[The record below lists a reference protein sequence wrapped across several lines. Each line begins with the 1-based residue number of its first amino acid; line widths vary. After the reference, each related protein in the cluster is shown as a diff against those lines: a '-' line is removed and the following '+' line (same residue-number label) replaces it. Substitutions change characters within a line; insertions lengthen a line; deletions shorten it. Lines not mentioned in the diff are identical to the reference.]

1 MSTKTKRAQRVKPD
15 LYQVITDKVI
25 ELLEAGTVPWQ
36 RPWNQYGL
44 ARNFATGHVYTGI
57 NAFLLNFFPSF
68 DVPFY
73 LTYKQAQA
81 LGGQV
86 RQGAKAETVY
96 FFKTLYKDADGKNLT
111 VENSRVAKPAQI
123 AKLGDGDKFVKAIPM
138 PRTFHLF
145 NIADIDG
152 IVFNIPEISDN
163 PNAPIQACDNFLTG
177 LQSVPEVRH
186 EDLNHA
192 YYAPVADQINML
204 PLPRFSCSPAYYK
217 TLFHEITHSTGHE
230 SRLCRPGITLPTEQR
245 VPGSEPHAHEELI
258 AELGAV
264 YLCQHAGITVAP
276 PLGAGGLENAAAYI
290 NSYLGH
296 LKNDKRFLFQ
306 ASSQAQKAVNFLL
319 EAPT

>member
-1 MSTKTKRAQRVKPD
+1 MSTKTKRAPRVKPD
-15 LYQVITDKVI
+15 LYQVITNKVI

-44 ARNFATGHVYTGI
+44 ARNYATGHVYTGI

-86 RQGAKAETVY
+86 RKGAKAETVY
-96 FFKTLYKDADGKNLT
+96 FFKTLYKDADGKNL
-111 VENSRVAKPAQI
+111 KPAQI

-145 NIADIDG
+145 NIADVDG
-152 IVFNIPEISDN
+152 IDFDIPEVGNTPS
-163 PNAPIQACDNFLTG
+163 APIEACDDFVAS
-177 LQSVPEVRH
+177 LQAVPEICH
-186 EDLNHA
+186 EDLNRA
-192 YYAPVADQINML
+192 FYAPKADQINMP
-204 PLPRFSCSPAYYK
+204 PLPRFSSPEAYYK
-217 TLFHEITHSTGHE
+217 TLFHEATHSTGHA
-230 SRLCRPGITLPTEQR
+230 SRLSRPGITLPMEQR
-245 VPGSEPHAHEELI
+245 VPGSETHAHEELI

-264 YLCQHAGITVAP
+264 YLCQHAGITRQ
-276 PLGAGGLENAAAYI
+276 PLQENAAAYI
-290 NSYLGH
+290 DSYLQL

-319 EAPT
+319 EAST

>member
-1 MSTKTKRAQRVKPD
+1 MKRSTRVKPD

-25 ELLEAGTVPWQ
+25 ALLEAGTIPWQ

-44 ARNFATGHVYTGI
+44 ARNYATGHVYTGI
-57 NAFLLNFFPSF
+57 NAFLLNFFPTF

-73 LTYKQAQA
+73 MTYKQAQA

-86 RQGAKAETVY
+86 KKGAKAETVY
-96 FFKTLYKDADGKNLT
+96 FFKTLYKDADGKSL
-111 VENSRVAKPAQI
+111 KPAQI

-152 IVFNIPEISDN
+152 IEFDIPEIGEN
-163 PNAPIQACDNFLTG
+163 PNAPIDACDNFVLG
-177 LQSVPEVRH
+177 LQDVPEVNH
-186 EDLNHA
+186 KDLNHA
-192 YYAPVADQINML
+192 FYAPVADQINMP

-230 SRLCRPGITLPTEQR
+230 SRLDRPGITLPMEQR
-245 VPGSEPHAHEELI
+245 VPGSEPHAHEELV
-258 AELGAV
+258 AELGAI
-264 YLCQHAGITVAP
+264 YLCQHAGILTAP

-290 NSYLGH
+290 DSYLGY

>member
-1 MSTKTKRAQRVKPD
+1 MKRTTRVKPD
-15 LYQVITDKVI
+15 LYQVVTDKVI

-44 ARNFATGHVYTGI
+44 ARNYSTGHVYTGI

-86 RQGAKAETVY
+86 RKGAKAETVY
-96 FFKTLYKDADGKNLT
+96 FFKTLYKDADGKNL
-111 VENSRVAKPAQI
+111 KPAQV
-123 AKLGDGDKFVKAIPM
+123 AQLQTSEKFVKSIPM

-152 IVFNIPEISDN
+152 IEFDIPEISDN
-163 PNAPIQACDNFLTG
+163 PNAPIERCDNFVTA
-177 LQSVPEVRH
+177 LQAVPEVFH
-186 EDLNHA
+186 KDLNRA
-192 YYAPVADQINML
+192 FYAPVADEINMP

-217 TLFHEITHSTGHE
+217 TLFHEITHSTGHT
-230 SRLCRPGITLPTEQR
+230 SRLSRPGITLPMEQR
-245 VPGSEPHAHEELI
+245 VPGSESHAHEELI

-264 YLCQHAGITVAP
+264 YLCNHAGISQQ
-276 PLGAGGLENAAAYI
+276 PLQENAAAYI
-290 NSYLGH
+290 DSYLGH

>member
-1 MSTKTKRAQRVKPD
+1 MYMKRTTRVKPD
-15 LYQVITDKVI
+15 LYQVITKKVI

-44 ARNFATGHVYTGI
+44 ARNYSTGHVYTGI

-86 RQGAKAETVY
+86 RKGAKAETVY
-96 FFKTLYKDADGKNLT
+96 FFKTLYKDADGKNL
-111 VENSRVAKPAQI
+111 KPTQI

-152 IVFNIPEISDN
+152 IEFDIPELAVQAGHALSP
-163 PNAPIQACDNFLTG
+163 PNATTIQQCDNFLTC
-177 LQSVPEVRH
+177 LQSVPEIH
-186 EDLNHA
+186 HKDLNHA
-192 YYAPVADQINML
+192 YYAPVADEINMP

-230 SRLCRPGITLPTEQR
+230 SRLSRPGITLPMEQR
-245 VPGSEPHAHEELI
+245 VPRSEPHAHEELI
-258 AELGAV
+258 AELGAI
-264 YLCQHAGITVAP
+264 YLCQHAGISRQ
-276 PLGAGGLENAAAYI
+276 PLQENAAAYI
-290 NSYLGH
+290 DSYLSY
-296 LKNDKRFLFQ
+296 LKGDKRFLFQ

>member
-1 MSTKTKRAQRVKPD
+1 MKRKTRVKPD
-15 LYQVITDKVI
+15 LYQVVTDKVI

-44 ARNFATGHVYTGI
+44 ARNYATGHIYTGI

-73 LTYKQAQA
+73 MTYKQAQA

-86 RQGAKAETVY
+86 RKGAKAETVY
-96 FFKTLYKDADGKNLT
+96 FFKTLYKDADGKNL
-111 VENSRVAKPAQI
+111 KPAQI

-152 IVFNIPEISDN
+152 IDFDIPEISDN
-163 PNAPIQACDNFLTG
+163 PNAPIEACDNFLTG

-192 YYAPVADQINML
+192 YYAPVADQINMP

-217 TLFHEITHSTGHE
+217 TLFHEVTHSTGHE
-230 SRLCRPGITLPTEQR
+230 SRLSRPGITLPMEQR
-245 VPGSEPHAHEELI
+245 VPGSESHAHEELI

-264 YLCQHAGITVAP
+264 YLCQHAGISRQ
-276 PLGAGGLENAAAYI
+276 PLQENAAAYI
-290 NSYLGH
+290 DSYLGY
-296 LKNDKRFLFQ
+296 LKGDKRFLFQ

>member
-1 MSTKTKRAQRVKPD
+1 MKRKTRVKPD

-25 ELLEAGTVPWQ
+25 ALLEAGTVPWQ

-44 ARNFATGHVYTGI
+44 ARNYATGHVYTGI

-86 RQGAKAETVY
+86 RKGAKAETVY
-96 FFKTLYKDADGKNLT
+96 FFKTLYKDADGKNL
-111 VENSRVAKPAQI
+111 KPAQI

-152 IVFNIPEISDN
+152 IDFDIPELSDN
-163 PNAPIQACDNFLTG
+163 PNAPIEACDNFVTG
-177 LQSVPEVRH
+177 LQSVPEIQH
-186 EDLNHA
+186 KDLNQA
-192 YYAPVADQINML
+192 FYAPVADQINMP

-217 TLFHEITHSTGHE
+217 TLFHEVTHSTGHE
-230 SRLCRPGITLPTEQR
+230 SRLSRPGITLPMEQR

-264 YLCQHAGITVAP
+264 YLCQHAGISRQ
-276 PLGAGGLENAAAYI
+276 PLQENAAAYI
-290 NSYLGH
+290 DSYLQL

>member
-1 MSTKTKRAQRVKPD
+1 MKRTTRVKPD

-44 ARNFATGHVYTGI
+44 ARNYSTGHVYTGI

-86 RQGAKAETVY
+86 RKGAKAETVY
-96 FFKTLYKDADGKNLT
+96 FFKTLYKDADGKNL
-111 VENSRVAKPAQI
+111 KPAQI

-145 NIADIDG
+145 NIADVDG
-152 IVFNIPEISDN
+152 IDFEIPELSDN
-163 PNAPIQACDNFLTG
+163 PNAPIEECDNFVAG
-177 LQSVPEVRH
+177 LQSVPEIH
-186 EDLNHA
+186 HKDLNHA
-192 YYAPVADQINML
+192 YYAPVADQINMP
-204 PLPRFSCSPAYYK
+204 PLPRFSGSPAYYK

-230 SRLCRPGITLPTEQR
+230 SRLSRPGITLPMEQR

-264 YLCQHAGITVAP
+264 YLCQHAGITRP
-276 PLGAGGLENAAAYI
+276 PLQENAAAYI
-290 NSYLGH
+290 DDYLGL

>member
-1 MSTKTKRAQRVKPD
+1 MKRTTRVKPD
-15 LYQVITDKVI
+15 LYQVITNKVI
-25 ELLEAGTVPWQ
+25 ALLEAGTVPWQ

-44 ARNFATGHVYTGI
+44 ARNYATGHVYTGI

-86 RQGAKAETVY
+86 RKGAKAETVY
-96 FFKTLYKDADGKNLT
+96 FFKTLYKDADGKNL
-111 VENSRVAKPAQI
+111 KPAQV
-123 AKLGDGDKFVKAIPM
+123 AKLQSGEKLVKAIPM

-152 IVFNIPEISDN
+152 IDFDIPELSDN
-163 PNAPIQACDNFLTG
+163 PNAPIEACDNFVTG
-177 LQSVPEVRH
+177 LQSVPEIH
-186 EDLNHA
+186 HKDLNHA
-192 YYAPVADQINML
+192 YYTPVADEINMP

-230 SRLCRPGITLPTEQR
+230 SRLNRPGITLPMEQR
-245 VPGSEPHAHEELI
+245 VPRSEPHAHEELI
-258 AELGAV
+258 AELGAI
-264 YLCQHAGITVAP
+264 YLCQHAGISQQ
-276 PLGAGGLENAAAYI
+276 PLQENAAAYI
-290 NSYLGH
+290 DSYLGY

>member
-1 MSTKTKRAQRVKPD
+1 MQRTTSVKPD
-15 LYQVITDKVI
+15 LYQVVTNKVI
-25 ELLEAGTVPWQ
+25 ALLEAGTVPWQ

-44 ARNFATGHVYTGI
+44 ARNYATGHVYTGI

-73 LTYKQAQA
+73 MTYKQAQA

-86 RQGAKAETVY
+86 RKGAKAETVY
-96 FFKTLYKDADGKNLT
+96 FFKTLYKDADGKNL
-111 VENSRVAKPAQI
+111 KPAQV
-123 AKLGDGDKFVKAIPM
+123 AQLQTSEKFVKSIPM

-152 IVFNIPEISDN
+152 IDFKIPELSDN
-163 PNAPIQACDNFLTG
+163 PNAPIEACDNFVAS
-177 LQSVPEVRH
+177 LQAVPEVMH
-186 EDLNHA
+186 KDLNHA
-192 YYAPVADQINML
+192 FYAPVADQINMP
-204 PLPRFSCSPAYYK
+204 PLPRFSGSPAYYK

-230 SRLCRPGITLPTEQR
+230 SRLNRPGITLPMEQR

-258 AELGAV
+258 AELGAI
-264 YLCQHAGITVAP
+264 YLCQHAGISRQ
-276 PLGAGGLENAAAYI
+276 PLQENAAAYI
-290 NSYLGH
+290 DSYLSL

>member
-1 MSTKTKRAQRVKPD
+1 MKRKTRVKPD

-25 ELLEAGTVPWQ
+25 ALLEAGTIPWQ

-44 ARNFATGHVYTGI
+44 ARNYATGHVYTGI

-73 LTYKQAQA
+73 MTYKQAQA

-86 RQGAKAETVY
+86 KKGAKAETVY
-96 FFKTLYKDADGKNLT
+96 FFKTLYKDADGKSL
-111 VENSRVAKPAQI
+111 KPAQI
-123 AKLGDGDKFVKAIPM
+123 ANLGDGDKFVKAIPM

-152 IVFNIPEISDN
+152 IEFDIPEISDN
-163 PNAPIQACDNFLTG
+163 PNAPIEACDKFVAG
-177 LQSVPEVRH
+177 LQAVPEVRH
-186 EDLNHA
+186 QDLNQA
-192 YYAPVADQINML
+192 YYAPKADLINMP
-204 PLPRFSCSPAYYK
+204 PLPRFHSSEAYYK
-217 TLFHEITHSTGHE
+217 TRFHETVHSTGHE
-230 SRLCRPGITLPTEQR
+230 SRLSRPGITLPMEQR

-264 YLCQHAGITVAP
+264 YLCQHAGISRQ
-276 PLGAGGLENAAAYI
+276 PLQENAAAYI
-290 NSYLGH
+290 DSYLGY
-296 LKNDKRFLFQ
+296 LKGDKRFLFQ

>member
-1 MSTKTKRAQRVKPD
+1 MKRTTCVKPD

-25 ELLEAGTVPWQ
+25 ALLEAGTVPWQ

-44 ARNFATGHVYTGI
+44 ARNYATGHVYTGI

-73 LTYKQAQA
+73 LTYKQAQT

-86 RQGAKAETVY
+86 RKGAKAETVY
-96 FFKTLYKDADGKNLT
+96 FFKTLYKDADGKNL
-111 VENSRVAKPAQI
+111 KPAQI
-123 AKLGDGDKFVKAIPM
+123 ANLGDGDKFVKAIPM

-152 IVFNIPEISDN
+152 IEFDIPELSNN
-163 PNAPIQACDNFLTG
+163 PNAPIEACDDFVTS
-177 LQSVPEVRH
+177 LQAVPEIH
-186 EDLNHA
+186 HKDLNRA
-192 YYAPVADQINML
+192 FYAPVADEVNMP

-217 TLFHEITHSTGHE
+217 TLFHEIVHSTGHG
-230 SRLCRPGITLPTEQR
+230 SRLSRPGITLPMEQR

-264 YLCQHAGITVAP
+264 YLCQHAGITHP
-276 PLGAGGLENAAAYI
+276 PLQENAAAYI
-290 NSYLGH
+290 DSYLSL

-319 EAPT
+319 ETPT